1 MQARSGH
8 GLTGKDEMA
17 DLINLR
23 QARKAKARQEAQD
36 KAAQARQRS
45 GQSKSQKAR
54 QNALQTQAQSLLN
67 AHKREP
73 KP

>member
-1 MQARSGH
+1 MQARH
-8 GLTGKDEMA
+8 GESELA
-17 DLINLR
+17 DPINLR

-36 KAAQARQRS
+36 AAAQARLRF
-45 GQSKSQKAR
+45 GQSKSQKTR
-54 QNALQTQAQSLLN
+54 QKTLQTQAQSLLN